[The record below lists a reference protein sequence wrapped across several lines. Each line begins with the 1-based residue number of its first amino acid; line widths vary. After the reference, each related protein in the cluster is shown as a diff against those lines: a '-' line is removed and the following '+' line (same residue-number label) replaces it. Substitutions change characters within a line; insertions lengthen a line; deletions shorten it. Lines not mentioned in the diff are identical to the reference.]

1 MFINDKNVA
10 QKTTAQTNTNPSNS
24 EQPTVSDFA
33 RQYLAFDPDPLQS
46 AVLDSSASRGIL
58 NCTRQWGKSTVL
70 AVKAAHRAYTRAAS
84 LTLVASPSVRQ
95 SAEFLRKTAEFLRRL
110 GIPRRGDG
118 DNAGSLALPNGSR
131 IVGLPGIESTVR
143 GFSAVSLLLIDEAS
157 RVSDATY
164 KSLRPMLA
172 VGAGDLWLM
181 STPFGK
187 RGFFYEAWAH
197 GEDWERH
204 AVPATQ
210 CPRIP
215 AAFLE
220 EERREVGEAW
230 FAQEYLCEF
239 IDSGG
244 GWFSRNIVEEA
255 LCDGEPL
262 WL

>member
-1 MFINDKNVA
+1 MYINDSNA
-10 QKTTAQTNTNPSNS
+10 APKTAEHTNTDTL
-24 EQPTVSDFA
+24 EQDELTVSNFA

-46 AVLDSSASRGIL
+46 AVLDSSATRGIL

-70 AVKAAHRAYTRAAS
+70 AVKAAHRAYTRAGS

-118 DNAGSLALPNGSR
+118 DNTGSLALPNGSR

-143 GFSAVSLLLIDEAS
+143 GFSSVSLLLIDEAS

-181 STPFGK
+181 STPYGR

-244 GWFSRNIVEEA
+244 SWFSRTLIEES
-255 LCDGEPL
+255 LCDGDPL